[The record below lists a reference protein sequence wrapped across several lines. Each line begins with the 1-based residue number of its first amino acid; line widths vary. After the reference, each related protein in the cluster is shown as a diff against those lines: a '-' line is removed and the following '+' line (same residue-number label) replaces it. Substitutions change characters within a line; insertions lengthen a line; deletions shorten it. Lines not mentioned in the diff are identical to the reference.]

1 MCVSDECVWLG
12 KRGNQSRMNLKNLNF
27 KKINLKDKNT
37 WLCIGLVGILLL
49 ILALPTENES
59 AKEVKQKAGNTAS
72 DEKKSLEEAA
82 REEPFLT
89 ATEEMEKKLEETL
102 SLIEGAGRVRVMI
115 TWKDQGE
122 RIVEKDESYSSDAQ
136 TDGTT
141 RTDKSQSSVYEQR
154 DNEEIPYVKNE
165 LMPQAE
171 GVLVVAQGGGNSM
184 IKQQIL
190 QSVMA
195 LFPLEAHKITIVKM
209 SMQEV
214 SKDETF

>member
-1 MCVSDECVWLG
+1 
-12 KRGNQSRMNLKNLNF
+12 MNLKNLNF